1 MDATKIIINLR
12 RQQGRKNK
20 SYPYIILENDLVINM
35 GALKHILKNISVNKD
50 TLFFYLSV
58 SDGKEIYGLTK
69 AFRCR

>member
-1 MDATKIIINLR
+1 MKIIINLR

-35 GALKHILKNISVNKD
+35 GALQPRLKNISVKKE

-58 SDGKEIYGLTK
+58 SKDKKFTD
-69 AFRCR
+69 